1 MILYPN
7 AKINLGLNILSKR
20 DDGFHNL
27 ISVFYPLHNY
37 FDILEIVPAT
47 KFLFTTSGLN
57 IPGKSNLCEK
67 AYALMNSKYDINPIH
82 IHLHKNIPI
91 GSGLGGGSSD
101 ASFVLKG
108 INQLFNLNI
117 DNHTLQNI
125 SLELGADCPFFIQNK
140 VKLVSGIGDVM
151 NDIDLDISDYEIRVI
166 NTGIHISTKEAFS
179 NIVCD
184 NTNNSLQNLVF
195 LPIEKWKY
203 SITNDFEKNIFN
215 KYPKIKESKQKLY
228 DSGAIYS
235 SMTGTGSAVY
245 GLFKK
250 S

>member
-27 ISVFYPLHNY
+27 ISVFYPVYNY
-37 FDILEIVPAT
+37 FDILEIIPSK
-47 KFLFTTSGLN
+47 KFLFTSSGLN
-57 IPGKSNLCEK
+57 IPGKTNLCEK
-67 AYALMNSKYDINPIH
+67 AYALMSSKYNVDPVH
-82 IHLHKNIPI
+82 VHLHKNIPI

-117 DNHTLQNI
+117 DNNTLQNI
-125 SLELGADCPFFIQNK
+125 SLEIGADCPFFIQNK

-151 NDIDLDISDYEIRVI
+151 NEIDLDISEYEIRII
-166 NTGIHISTKEAFS
+166 NTGINISTKEAFS
-179 NIVCD
+179 EIVCD
-184 NTNNSLQNLVF
+184 NTNNSLQNLAF

-203 SITNDFEKNIFN
+203 SITNDFEKNLFN

-228 DSGAIYS
+228 D
-235 SMTGTGSAVY
+235 
-245 GLFKK
+245 
-250 S
+250 

>member
-27 ISVFYPLHNY
+27 ISVFYPVYNY
-37 FDILEIVPAT
+37 FDILEIIPAK
-47 KFLFTTSGLN
+47 KFLFTSSGLN
-57 IPGKSNLCEK
+57 IPGKTNLCEK
-67 AYALMNSKYDINPIH
+67 AYALMSSKYNVDPIH
-82 IHLHKNIPI
+82 VHLHKNIPI

-101 ASFVLKG
+101 ASFLLKG

-117 DNHTLQNI
+117 DNNILQNI
-125 SLELGADCPFFIQNK
+125 SLEIGADCPFFIQNK

-151 NDIDLDISDYEIRVI
+151 NDIDLDLSEYEIRII
-166 NTGIHISTKEAFS
+166 NTGIHISTKDAFS
-179 NIVCD
+179 EIFCD
-184 NTNNSLQNLVF
+184 ETNNSLHNLAS
-195 LPIEKWKY
+195 LPIEKWKD
-203 SITNDFEKNIFN
+203 SITNDFEKNIF
-215 KYPKIKESKQKLY
+215 KLYPKIKESKKKLY

-245 GLFKK
+245 GVFKK